1 MIAVDAGNTLIK
13 VVVFHDSGSVEGL
26 KTWPAAAYEEC
37 LNWLKQQPDSIWIA
51 DSSARTWP
59 LGHQV
64 TAASNWGFDL
74 EYSAQIGLDRLAS
87 MRGAI
92 CRHPRSAVLMV
103 SLGTCLTYSYLSQSG
118 TFQGGAIA
126 PGWAVRLKAMH
137 HYTQSLPALPTD
149 NLTSPADWTP
159 SDPRTSSSTQSMMRG
174 AFQGMIDEIDAE
186 VERFSAIN
194 SDLIVIIHGGDAP
207 SFVNHLKKGIFA
219 NENWTA
225 LGLWAMSQN

>member
-13 VVVFHDSGSVEGL
+13 VVVFRDSGSVDGL

-37 LNWLKQQPDSIWIA
+37 LNWLKEQSDSIWIA
-51 DSSARTWP
+51 DSSARVWP
-59 LGHQV
+59 LGKQV
-64 TAASNWGFDL
+64 STASNWGFDL

-92 CRHPRSAVLMV
+92 HRHPQSAVLMV
-103 SLGTCLTYSYLSQSG
+103 SLGTCLTYSYLNQSG

-137 HYTQSLPALPTD
+137 HYTQSLLALPID
-149 NLTSPADWTP
+149 NLTPPADWTP
-159 SDPRTSSSTQSMMRG
+159 SDPRTSSSAQSMMRG

-207 SFVNHLKKGIFA
+207 SFVNHLKRGIFA